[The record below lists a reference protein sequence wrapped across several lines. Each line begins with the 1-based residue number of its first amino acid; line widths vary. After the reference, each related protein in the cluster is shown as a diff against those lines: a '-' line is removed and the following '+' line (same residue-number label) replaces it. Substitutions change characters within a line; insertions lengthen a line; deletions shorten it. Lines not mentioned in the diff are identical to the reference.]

1 MAWIEV
7 EDLNLLECES
17 CSVRFTPGQTCA
29 CVPSISSGPESD
41 LHDDPASHSPE
52 EIDPFSVAGIERELV
67 ALQQAQRRL
76 RDAVTKAD
84 CGKTWAAEHS
94 RLRLRL
100 MQLADERK
108 TLMARYQV
116 AKEREDEILLNNY
129 KRLAKGVLSSQQ
141 RSRRAH
147 RLEDGNGDA
156 DGN

>member
-1 MAWIEV
+1 VAWIEV

-17 CSVRFTPGQTCA
+17 CRVRFTPGHACA
-29 CVPSISSGPESD
+29 CVPSILSGPESMS
-41 LHDDPASHSPE
+41 DDPATHSPE
-52 EIDPFSVAGIERELV
+52 GVDPFSVAGIERELL
-67 ALQQAQRRL
+67 ALQQAQRRC

-84 CGKTWAAEHS
+84 CGTSWAAEHS

-108 TLMARYQV
+108 TLLARYQI
-116 AKEREDEILLNNY
+116 AKEREDEILLGNY
-129 KRLAKGVLSSQQ
+129 KRLAKAVTSGQQ